1 MDPGAWA
8 VLCWRQEHLPLARL
22 RRRWQWHALSHLEMR
37 AALRVAER
45 FQLDEDQ
52 RYSLLNHH
60 QDRVEALAHQARP
73 DIVETRQQLRE
84 RHRSGP
90 YMRVVSGPR
99 RFWERHVPRFM
110 VGWPTWFANRR
121 VGLRNMYFRVV
132 TAPRYLHQPG
142 PPRIPAP

>member
-1 MDPGAWA
+1 
-8 VLCWRQEHLPLARL
+8 
-22 RRRWQWHALSHLEMR
+22 MR

-110 VGWPTWFANRR
+110 VGWPTSFANRR

-132 TAPRYLHQPG
+132 TAPSYLHQPG